1 MKENN
6 KLKKIED
13 QGLIYTLLQSTKDQD
28 HEVWFWRMV
37 GETKH
42 LVPVKLEVIRKA
54 RADFAIVAEK
64 GHESSVKDL
73 IGGSSFMDIYVPE
86 SALLL
91 RARLKQFEQETG
103 RFYLEVPEF
112 VAQVERR
119 KNYRL
124 NVFGQEKVMLQ
135 FSKNI
140 LQPRPQSQLFLK
152 SCFDISAG
160 GFSFLVSKLEAK
172 YFKTGDKVS
181 SMQLK
186 IGDRNIPIDANIVL
200 IREIEPDTRNGLN
213 YKVWRIC
220 CKFEKI
226 DEIQKKF
233 LEKYIFERI
242 KDELSVING

>member
-1 MKENN
+1 MKEYN
-6 KLKKIED
+6 KLKKIND
-13 QGLIYTLLQSTKDQD
+13 QSLIYTLLQTTKDQN

-42 LVPVKLEVIRKA
+42 LVPVKVEVIRKA
-54 RADFAIVAEK
+54 RSDFAIVAEK
-64 GHESSVKDL
+64 GHESAVKDL

-91 RARLKQFEQETG
+91 RASIKQFEQETG

-112 VAQVERR
+112 IAQVERR
-119 KNYRL
+119 KNFRL
-124 NVFGQEKVMLQ
+124 NVFDRDQVLIQ
-135 FSKNI
+135 FTKNI
-140 LQPRPQSQLFLK
+140 MLPRPQSQLFLK

-160 GFSFLVSKLEAK
+160 GFSFLVSKVEAK

-186 IGDRNIPIDANIVL
+186 IGDRNVKVDASVVL
-200 IREIEPDTRNGLN
+200 IREIEPTTSNGLN

-220 CKFEKI
+220 CQMDKI
-226 DEIQKKF
+226 DELQKKF
-233 LEKYIFERI
+233 LERYIFERI

>member
-1 MKENN
+1 MAENN
-6 KLKKIED
+6 KLKKIYD
-13 QGLIYTLLQSTKDQD
+13 QGLIYTLLQSTKEQN

-37 GETKH
+37 GETKN
-42 LVPVKLEVIRKA
+42 LVPIKIEVIRKA
-54 RADFAIVAEK
+54 RGDFAVVADK
-64 GHESSVKDL
+64 GHNSAVKDL
-73 IGGSSFMDIYVPE
+73 LGGSSFMDIYIPE

-119 KNYRL
+119 KNFRL
-124 NVFGQEKVMLQ
+124 NVFGQEKVMVQ
-135 FSKNI
+135 FTKNV
-140 LQPRPQSQLFLK
+140 LVPRPQSQLFLK

-160 GFSFLVSKLEAK
+160 GFSFLVSKMEAK
-172 YFKTGDKVS
+172 YFKEGDKVNS
-181 SMQLK
+181 IQLK
-186 IGDRNIPIDANIVL
+186 VGERMLPVDASVVL
-200 IREIEPDTRNGLN
+200 LREIEPDTSNGLN
-213 YKVWRIC
+213 YKVWRVC
-220 CKFEKI
+220 CKLEKI